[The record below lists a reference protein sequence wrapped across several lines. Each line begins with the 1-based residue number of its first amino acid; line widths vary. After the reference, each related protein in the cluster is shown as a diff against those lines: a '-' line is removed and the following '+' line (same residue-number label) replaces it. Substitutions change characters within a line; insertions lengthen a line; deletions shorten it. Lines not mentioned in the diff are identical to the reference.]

1 MLTLK
6 QSPVALFGIFL
17 ACGMADG
24 DPNRGKLITA
34 LCLVIVTVLYVLI
47 CNKSNHAKDERRKTG
62 VLR

>member
-17 ACGMADG
+17 ACSLADG
-24 DPNRGKLITA
+24 DPNRGKLIIA

-47 CNKSNHAKDERRKTG
+47 CNKSNQVKDERRKAG
-62 VLR
+62 MYR